1 MRGRAPGEVPAI
13 LRAALLRAGLL
24 ETAIEVHLSELGA
37 VNRALA
43 WARPGDV
50 VVMPVHDRAVRDQ
63 VLTLL
68 GQ

>member
-13 LRAALLRAGLL
+13 LHAALLRAGLL

-37 VNRALA
+37 VNRAFA

-50 VVMPVHDRAVRDQ
+50 LVMPVHDRAVRDQ
-63 VLTLL
+63 VLALL
-68 GQ
+68 RQ